1 MRVVLDANVLVS
13 AAISQGSSHR
23 IVQAWLTAQPFE
35 LVVCQRLL
43 DEVDH
48 VLTKRPRL
56 RRWITLPAAKLY
68 LARVATAAEIQPDPE
83 PGPRLSRDPDD
94 DYVIYL
100 ARENGAE
107 FIVTGDDDLLEW
119 SEQDPPTISPGE
131 FETRIS

>member
-1 MRVVLDANVLVS
+1 MRVVLDTNVLVS

-23 IVQAWLTAQPFE
+23 IVKAWLGTEAFE

-56 RRWITLPAAKLY
+56 RRWITVPAAHLY
-68 LARVATAAEIQPDPE
+68 LARLATAADIEPDPE

-100 ARENGAE
+100 ARGNGAE
-107 FIVTGDDDLLEW
+107 VIVTGDDDLLEW
-119 SEQDPPTISPGE
+119 SEQEPPTISPAE

>member
-48 VLTKRPRL
+48 VLTNRPRL
-56 RRWITLPAAKLY
+56 RRWITVPAAHLY
-68 LARVATAAEIQPDPE
+68 LARLATAADVKPDPE

-94 DYVIYL
+94 DFVIYL

>member
-13 AAISQGSSHR
+13 AAISQSSSHR
-23 IVQAWLTAQPFE
+23 IVQAWLAAQPFE
-35 LVVCQRLL
+35 LVVCRRLL

-56 RRWITLPAAKLY
+56 RRWITVPAAQLY
-68 LARVATAAEIQPDPE
+68 LARLATAADIRPDPE

-100 ARENGAE
+100 ARQNNAD
-107 FIVTGDDDLLEW
+107 FIVTGDDDLLQW
-119 SEQDPPTISPGE
+119 SDQTPPTMSPGE
-131 FETRIS
+131 FEARVL

>member
-35 LVVCQRLL
+35 LVVCRRLL

-56 RRWITLPAAKLY
+56 RRWITVRAAHLY
-68 LARVATAAEIQPDPE
+68 LARLATAAEIKPDPE
-83 PGPRLSRDPDD
+83 RGPRLSRDPDD

-119 SEQDPPTISPGE
+119 SEQDPLTISPSE
-131 FETRIS
+131 FEKRIL

>member
-1 MRVVLDANVLVS
+1 MLDANVLVC

-23 IVQAWLTAQPFE
+23 IVKAWLDTEAFE

-56 RRWITLPAAKLY
+56 RRWITVPAARLY
-68 LARVATAAEIQPDPE
+68 LARLATAADIRPDPE
-83 PGPRLSRDPDD
+83 PGPRLGRDPDD

-100 ARENGAE
+100 ARENGAN
-107 FIVTGDDDLLEW
+107 FIVTGDDDLLQS
-119 SEQDPPTISPGE
+119 SEQDPPTVSPGE

>member
-13 AAISQGSSHR
+13 AAISHGSSHR
-23 IVQAWLTAQPFE
+23 IVKAWLETEAFE

-56 RRWITLPAAKLY
+56 RRWITVPAAHLY
-68 LARVATAAEIQPDPE
+68 LARLATAADIKPDPE
-83 PGPRLSRDPDD
+83 LGPRLSRDPDD

-119 SEQDPPTISPGE
+119 SEQDPPTMSPSE
-131 FETRIS
+131 FETRLS

>member
-23 IVQAWLTAQPFE
+23 IVQAWLTSEPFE
-35 LVVCQRLL
+35 PVVCQRLL

-56 RRWITLPAAKLY
+56 RRWITVPAAELY
-68 LARVATAAEIQPDPE
+68 LTRVATAAEIQPDPE
-83 PGPRLSRDPDD
+83 PAPRLSRDPDD

-100 ARENGAE
+100 ARGNEVVI
-107 FIVTGDDDLLEW
+107 IVTGDDDLLEW
-119 SEQDPPTISPGE
+119 SEQDPPTMSPSE

>member
-1 MRVVLDANVLVS
+1 MRVVLDANVFVS

-23 IVQAWLTAQPFE
+23 IVQAWLSGQPFE

-56 RRWITLPAAKLY
+56 RRWITVPAAKLY
-68 LARVATAAEIQPDPE
+68 LTRVATAADIHPDPE

-100 ARENGAE
+100 ARGNDADI
-107 FIVTGDDDLLEW
+107 IVTGDDDLLEW
-119 SEQDPPTISPGE
+119 FEQDPPTMSPNE
-131 FETRIS
+131 FETRLS